1 MHNQNPPIIH
11 RDIKPANI
19 RVTPQGKAVLVDFGI
34 AKQQAGGRTR
44 TGARGVTSGYSPP
57 EQYTG
62 QGTSVRSDVYALGAT
77 LYTLLTDLV
86 LPESIQRLITSGG
99 TAPVVVKPPHMI
111 RPGITTGVSQVIML
125 AIHPDPAK
133 RFVSVKEF
141 EEALRS
147 GPSGARVGQQSA
159 ASLHRPPAVSPPV
172 LKANQS
178 VLPLNMQQ
186 RNLSKAAP
194 SGHYG
199 GKGPTKRNGK
209 IWLGIGLT
217 GLLFVVLIGL
227 GIYFSDLYS
236 QNQGQPISIAGQFTR
251 TFINRTTTDTVAPP
265 SVTETA
271 SASATSAAAT
281 ETANPSATINPAM
294 TSTPD
299 IGVSTSIN
307 STETASPN
315 STLATF
321 TPDDFN
327 GVKVSYE
334 DSRTS
339 GIRVEY
345 INADNSPLTN
355 VFVEIHKQTVDVSN
369 NPLHGDR
376 VDYGNTDK
384 SGSVFFELTPA
395 TYAISLNDNR
405 GYPWGDPF
413 NHVVQSGK
421 TTVVRIM
428 LGRMII
434 GIRNADEQ
442 PLTGNFISIFRQNT
456 DLLGNPVRGDRVSYG
471 NTNAAGAAV
480 FDLTPGLYTIEIND
494 LLGEVW
500 GERMNHAILPGQ
512 SRQLIIT
519 TGKVTVGIINADGQ
533 PVEGLWVGIH
543 YQKSDVSGNPAMG
556 DRFVGGSTNNTGAVS
571 WNVTTGTYGINISGL
586 NGYHWGDPMNHSVTS
601 GQNTIILVE
610 LGRLVVGIKDGSG
623 NPVQGKW
630 VAVHY
635 QRKDASGNIT
645 KGDRIDGRSTDN
657 AGLVGFDLTP
667 GDYILEVDKRSLNVT
682 VVPRKITF
690 TDSYTVEYR

>member
-1 MHNQNPPIIH
+1 
-11 RDIKPANI
+11 
-19 RVTPQGKAVLVDFGI
+19 VLVDFGI

-86 LPESIQRLITSGG
+86 LPESIQRLITPGG

-133 RFVSVKEF
+133 RFLSVKEF

-199 GKGPTKRNGK
+199 SKGPTKRNGK

-236 QNQGQPISIAGQFTR
+236 QNQGQPISISGQFTR

-265 SVTETA
+265 TATETV

-281 ETANPSATINPAM
+281 ETPNPSATINPAM
-294 TSTPD
+294 NSTPD
-299 IGVSTSIN
+299 IVISTSIK

-315 STLATF
+315 SPVATF
-321 TPDDFN
+321 TPEDLN

-334 DSRTS
+334 DSRAS

-345 INADNSPLTN
+345 INADNNPMIDIAVN
-355 VFVEIHKQTVDVSN
+355 IHKQTVDVSN

-376 VDYGNTDK
+376 VTWGYTDK
-384 SGSVFFELTPA
+384 SGSVFFELNPA
-395 TYAISLNDNR
+395 IYAIGLGDNR
-405 GYPWGDPF
+405 GYLWGDQF
-413 NHVVQSGK
+413 NYVVQSGK
-421 TTVVRIM
+421 ITVVRIT
-428 LGRMII
+428 LGRLVI
-434 GIRNADEQ
+434 GLRNADGQ
-442 PLTGNFISIFRQNT
+442 PLNGFYTGAFKQDI
-456 DLLGNPVRGDRVSYG
+456 DLLGNPVRGERARWDY
-471 NTNAAGAAV
+471 TNSAGAVV
-480 FDLTPGLYTIEIND
+480 FDLTPGIYTIEIGD

-500 GERMNHAILPGQ
+500 GERMNHAVLPGQ
-512 SRQLIIT
+512 TRQILVT
-519 TGKVTVGIINADGQ
+519 TGKLTVGIINADGQ
-533 PVEGLWVGIH
+533 PVRDTWVGV
-543 YQKSDVSGNPAMG
+543 YFQRSDVSGNPVLG
-556 DRFVGGSTNNTGAVS
+556 DRFVTGYTSNTGAVS
-571 WNVTTGTYGINISGL
+571 WDVTAGTYGINISGL
-586 NGYHWGDPMNHSVTS
+586 NGYLWGDPLNHIVTS
-601 GQNTIILVE
+601 GQNTTILVE
-610 LGRLVVGIKDGSG
+610 LGRMVVGMKDGSG
-623 NPVQGKW
+623 NPIQGKW
-630 VAVHY
+630 IGVFY
-635 QRKDASGNIT
+635 QRKDANGNIT
-645 KGDRIDGRSTDN
+645 KGDRIYNNSTDN

-667 GDYILEVDKRSLNVT
+667 GDYIIEVDKRTLNVT

-690 TDSYTVEYR
+690 TDTYKVEYR